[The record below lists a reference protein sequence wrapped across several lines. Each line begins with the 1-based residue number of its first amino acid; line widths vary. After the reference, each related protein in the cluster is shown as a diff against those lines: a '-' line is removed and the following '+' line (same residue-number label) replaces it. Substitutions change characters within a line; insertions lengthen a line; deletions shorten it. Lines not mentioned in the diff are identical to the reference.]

1 VSLAASAP
9 PRHAQHL
16 NRERGPLPTA
26 AAAARS
32 PPPSPAAPRS
42 YKAHFRWK
50 HYTSELAGDVERP
63 AGTEACAS
71 VTSAFLQVLATVHA
85 AESARARRPRNV
97 LRILATNTRRTK
109 VVELSSGTHRVADEL
124 RRHSLPDGGGGHYST
139 NLDRNRYGADNNYL
153 FTVARFNLECL
164 GLCPCLV
171 DIEIVDTR
179 AGNESQLVTA
189 GPGACSCAS
198 AERAELA
205 DVSHLAASALRGAS
219 PPRDAMRRAAS
230 AGNLAAAMR
239 RGGGAAGAGGVR
251 RAPSNGRLFEA
262 GGGGGGG
269 GGGPGRSQV
278 SNGGSELF
286 DALLLAATGDHEVRS
301 GGEPPV
307 SSRHARKPG
316 QAPGARGWARGA
328 SAGDLQAMARVDSL
342 QNAVDAFRGGAPG
355 GGAAGGGG
363 AVGAAANG
371 GAPHGAPGGAGADD
385 ADAERLGSAARARA
399 RMPRR
404 NSVSMIDNPMLAQ
417 AGGADSLLVGQYF
430 PSYQH
435 LAALMAGGGGANTA
449 EGGGGGGADSGE
461 GDTGDDGPGGGGGGG
476 DGALRARLLGQFQ
489 KQHSAANL
497 AHLGAGAAAALD
509 GRRADEARALREQ
522 QRGLEAGLEEA
533 RSALRAAEAA
543 AADAES
549 RGAANAAAARAAAD
563 AAAQLRAALAAAGA
577 PDPTAG
583 APVPAPALAA
593 AEAEISALRAELA
606 EARAAAAR
614 AAAERRETDAKLRAV
629 SATAAALA
637 RAGAPGHLPPLP
649 PPGALPLNP
658 YAMLPMFGM
667 PPLNPYGG
675 MPAASPPRPPAPPG
689 AGAMHKV
696 ASAPAIHAA
705 AAADAAAAAA
715 DAAAAAAARASPGAA
730 SPAGAP
736 KRPAADVPAAGELD
750 AASLAKRVKAEAA
763 DGGAAPAP
771 APALAATAAAPPVA
785 APAPA

>member
-1 VSLAASAP
+1 M
-9 PRHAQHL
+9 
-16 NRERGPLPTA
+16 
-26 AAAARS
+26 
-32 PPPSPAAPRS
+32 
-42 YKAHFRWK
+42 
-50 HYTSELAGDVERP
+50 
-63 AGTEACAS
+63 
-71 VTSAFLQVLATVHA
+71 HA

-239 RGGGAAGAGGVR
+239 RGGAAAGAGGVR

-262 GGGGGGG
+262 GGGGGG

-355 GGAAGGGG
+355 GGGAGGGG
-363 AVGAAANG
+363 AGGAAANG
-371 GAPHGAPGGAGADD
+371 TAPHGAPGGADD

-435 LAALMAGGGGANTA
+435 LAALMAGGGANTA
-449 EGGGGGGADSGE
+449 EGGGGADSGE
-461 GDTGDDGPGGGGGGG
+461 GDTGDDGPGGGGGGD

-497 AHLGAGAAAALD
+497 ARLGAGAAAALD

-543 AADAES
+543 AADAEA

-583 APVPAPALAA
+583 APVPAPALTA

-606 EARAAAAR
+606 EARATAAR
-614 AAAERRETDAKLRAV
+614 AAAERRETEAKLRAV

-705 AAADAAAAAA
+705 AAA
-715 DAAAAAAARASPGAA
+715 AAAARASPGAA

-736 KRPAADVPAAGELD
+736 KRPTADASAAGELD
-750 AASLAKRVKAEAA
+750 AASPAKRVKAEAA

-771 APALAATAAAPPVA
+771 APALAVAAAAA